1 MAPIYLF
8 FHLKDISLPIAVLL
22 LVVSL
27 LLLPLN
33 NLFRR
38 RIEEIRKTYWRSLD
52 DMTGYYMDSLRG
64 LTTLKLF
71 DRDRE
76 HSRIL
81 GEKADMLN

>member
-22 LVVSL
+22 LFVSL